1 MIMYRTICRIL
12 QVLIVIGLSLTGC
25 NASKPVLLTNTQ
37 CSMDSVIT
45 TPHLTILDPILYF
58 DAVGSVP
65 PDLEEV
71 SEFKKMIGEE
81 VQSIALKRGFTI
93 HSENELDPIQQE
105 RIKEAKSLLQKK
117 DGLFKKKRRCRELLS
132 DLEFLSGA
140 GSFVFIAMKT
150 QQKIVHDIGSSG
162 VVSKKSTS
170 NLVVGIIN
178 PAEKKIPWIHEVFFR
193 SAPWLQG
200 HNDASLSSALDDAL
214 AMLLSDFPNSPKK
227 GR

>member
-1 MIMYRTICRIL
+1 MRRTISKIL
-12 QVLIVIGLSLTGC
+12 QVLIAIGLSLTGC

-37 CSMDSVIT
+37 CSMDAVIT
-45 TPHLTILDPILYF
+45 TSHLTILDPILYF
-58 DAVGSVP
+58 DAVGTVP

-71 SEFKKMIGEE
+71 SELKKRMGEK
-81 VQSIALKRGFTI
+81 VQTIASERGFTL

-117 DGLFKKKRRCRELLS
+117 NGLFKKKRRCRELLS
-132 DLEFLSGA
+132 DLEFLSGP
-140 GSFVFIAMKT
+140 GGFVLIAMKT
-150 QQKIVHDIGSSG
+150 QQKIVPDVGMSG

-178 PAEKKIPWIHEVFFR
+178 PAEKEIPWIHEAFFR

-200 HNDASLSSALDDAL
+200 HNDSSLSSALDDAL

-227 GR
+227 GE